1 MNNSQKPTAKDF
13 IQAEELRQFIE
24 KEVLKVIDEMT
35 KREDT
40 TKEKIQGIAKITIEL
55 IKPGMKLDELY
66 QNAVKLDDNCS
77 ELGPIVVLIMREYEE
92 KYAKKA
98 LTQVSQLIKNKK
110 YDEAQNVVK
119 KILQYKI
126 AN

>member
-1 MNNSQKPTAKDF
+1 MNDSVKDF
-13 IQAEELRQFIE
+13 IQADELREFIE
-24 KEVLKVIDEMT
+24 NEVLKIIDKMT
-35 KREDT
+35 QQEDT
-40 TKEKIQGIAKITIEL
+40 TKEKIQGIARKSLEL
-55 IKPGMKLDELY
+55 IRPGMKLDELY

-77 ELGPIVVLIMREYEE
+77 ELGPIVVLIMKEYEV

-98 LTQVSQLIKNKK
+98 LTQVSQLIKNKQ

-119 KILQYKI
+119 KILTYKI

>member
-1 MNNSQKPTAKDF
+1 MNPQAKDF
-13 IQAEELRQFIE
+13 IQANELQEFIE
-24 KEVLKVIDEMT
+24 TEVLKVIDELT
-35 KREDT
+35 KREDV

-77 ELGPIVVLIMREYEE
+77 ELSPVVVLIMREYEE

-98 LTQVSQLIKNKK
+98 LTQVSQLIKSKK

>member
-1 MNNSQKPTAKDF
+1 MNPQVKDF
-13 IQAEELRQFIE
+13 IQADELREFIE

-35 KREDT
+35 KREDV

-55 IKPGMKLDELY
+55 IQPGMKLDELY

-98 LTQVSQLIKNKK
+98 LTQVSQLIKSKK

>member
-1 MNNSQKPTAKDF
+1 MNPQAKDF
-13 IQAEELRQFIE
+13 IQADELREFIE

-35 KREDT
+35 KREDV

-98 LTQVSQLIKNKK
+98 LTQVSQLIKSKK

>member
-1 MNNSQKPTAKDF
+1 MNPQVKDF
-13 IQAEELRQFIE
+13 IQADELREFIE
-24 KEVLKVIDEMT
+24 KEVLKVIEEMT
-35 KREDT
+35 KREDV
-40 TKEKIQGIAKITIEL
+40 TKEKIQGIAKITIKL
-55 IKPGMKLDELY
+55 IQPGMKLDELY

-98 LTQVSQLIKNKK
+98 LTQVSQLIKNKR